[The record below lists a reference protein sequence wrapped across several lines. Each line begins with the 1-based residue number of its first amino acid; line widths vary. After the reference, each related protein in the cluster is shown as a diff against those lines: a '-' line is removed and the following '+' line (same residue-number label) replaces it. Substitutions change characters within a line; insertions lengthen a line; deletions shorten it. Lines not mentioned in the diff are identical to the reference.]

1 MKRFY
6 YLLLVLL
13 LLSQNDANARC
24 HGHYHYYSS
33 PAYVV
38 RSDYFENEQNFADCD
53 LHYLL
58 TRTTVNFYSNGARR
72 TYYSYDVYNNDGVL
86 LLENCADVQHVVYN
100 KQHYFLFRKNGKYFI
115 ANSKGEVFAKR
126 KYTRMYVISE
136 GRILV
141 RVDKKYGVIDL
152 QENILVPIKYKTFE
166 KLGENLYLTKLNG
179 YYGILDSK
187 GKIVLKNEYDS
198 IKPLYDTFVLKKCG
212 KYGLAD
218 INGKLIFLPY
228 CDKIKKLGEYILV
241 KNNGLYSVCSSTGEV
256 LNDKE
261 YKKIRLE
268 RNTLEGKL
276 KGDKYQPIETD
287 I

>member
-1 MKRFY
+1 MMFEGILCAKSHEY
-6 YLLLVLL
+6 IVED
-13 LLSQNDANARC
+13 N
-24 HGHYHYYSS
+24 GV
-33 PAYVV
+33 YVV
-38 RSDYFENEQNFADCD
+38 GLTEYAVEQ
-53 LHYLL
+53 L
-58 TRTTVNFYSNGARR
+58 G
-72 TYYSYDVYNNDGVL
+72 DVVFVELPEIDS
-86 LLENCADVQHVVYN
+86 E
-100 KQHYFLFRKNGKYFI
+100 F
-115 ANSKGEVFAKR
+115 SKGEVFAKR

-141 RVDKKYGVIDL
+141 CVDKKYGVVDL